1 MGEEHSHWQPELQEA
16 FPKTLGSTQV
26 KGAPASLKSPEAAVL
41 CGPEMRVD
49 DDVAVG
55 IMESGNMEDK
65 EATTDKGESTLLQ
78 QARERLF
85 TGDKDL

>member
-1 MGEEHSHWQPELQEA
+1 M
-16 FPKTLGSTQV
+16 

-49 DDVAVG
+49 DVAVG

-65 EATTDKGESTLLQ
+65 EATTDKASTLLQ
-78 QARERLF
+78 QARRALYWR
-85 TGDKDL
+85 

>member
-1 MGEEHSHWQPELQEA
+1 M
-16 FPKTLGSTQV
+16 

-49 DDVAVG
+49 DVAVR

-65 EATTDKGESTLLQ
+65 EATTDKASTLLQ
-78 QARERLF
+78 QARRALYWR
-85 TGDKDL
+85 